1 MKLLLDTHAALWFH
15 LSDSQLSTLAL
26 AAIIDPANEKW
37 VSPASY
43 WEVAIKISIGKYTI
57 AQPFENF
64 WRGAIELN
72 GFRILH
78 VLTQH
83 AGRVATLP
91 FPPNN
96 HRDPFDRMIV
106 AQALVE
112 GMGVVSADANLDAYG
127 ITRIW

>member
-1 MKLLLDTHAALWFH
+1 VKLLLDTHAVLWFYLADPK
-15 LSDSQLSTLAL
+15 LSAAAM
-26 AAIIDPANEKW
+26 AAIMDPENEKW

-43 WEVAIKISIGKYTI
+43 WEVAIKISIGKYAI
-57 AQPFENF
+57 AQSFEDF
-64 WRGAIELN
+64 WRGALDLN

-78 VLTQH
+78 VLTRH
-83 AGRVATLP
+83 AGKVASLP

-96 HRDPFDRMIV
+96 HRDPFDRIIV